1 MSQPQFQSPQH
12 NPYNQQ
18 PGQPPMPS
26 AQPPMPPAQPPMQPW
41 QQQPQMQP
49 GQPYPAYPAPFGQQ
63 PRRGHPVGAFFLGF
77 LASVVVSVIY
87 SGITVATYKQQSADT
102 AQTLYVL
109 HGLLNGAAVGALIG
123 MVGRRSTGAQISGA
137 VIAPLGVFFGYTNSI
152 PLVIADSQG
161 VPAIGDMM
169 EADPFIPA
177 KAWWGSQ
184 SDTEWLSLL
193 GLAVAAGAAWGL
205 AYFIGKRR

>member
-18 PGQPPMPS
+18 PS
-26 AQPPMPPAQPPMQPW
+26 QPPMPPAQPPMQPW

-49 GQPYPAYPAPFGQQ
+49 GQPYPAPFGHQT
-63 PRRGHPVGAFFLGF
+63 RRGHPVGAFFLGF

-87 SGITVATYKQQSADT
+87 SGITVATYKEQSADT
-102 AQTLYVL
+102 AHTLYVL
-109 HGLLNGAAVGALIG
+109 HSLLNGAAVGALIG
-123 MVGRRSTGAQISGA
+123 LVGRRSTGAQISGA
-137 VIAPLGVFFGYTNSI
+137 VIAPLGVFFGYTNAF
-152 PLVIADSQG
+152 PLIIADSQG

-169 EADPFIPA
+169 EVDPFMPA

-205 AYFIGKRR
+205 AYVIGKRR